1 MKPGPTCFLFIFMS
15 RWPTY
20 STYYTV
26 SRAKTIYH
34 AIAGSGA
41 KISVNFMDAGLF
53 FHVVFPILYMGIF
66 HLLCC
71 VHGNIPR
78 SFQWLHE
85 QFPWKYFYG
94 YGYKYCNLGVT
105 GSNPKQNKNNLQG
118 KKIQCTLQVS
128 PIQKVEAQTN
138 I

>member
-1 MKPGPTCFLFIFMS
+1 
-15 RWPTY
+15 
-20 STYYTV
+20 
-26 SRAKTIYH
+26 
-34 AIAGSGA
+34 
-41 KISVNFMDAGLF
+41 
-53 FHVVFPILYMGIF
+53 MGIF

-94 YGYKYCNLGVT
+94 YEYKYGNLGVT

-128 PIQKVEAQTN
+128 PIQKVEAQTSIQKKRKN
-138 I
+138 LKQVKGGSVFSTV

>member
-1 MKPGPTCFLFIFMS
+1 
-15 RWPTY
+15 
-20 STYYTV
+20 
-26 SRAKTIYH
+26 
-34 AIAGSGA
+34 
-41 KISVNFMDAGLF
+41 MDAGLF
-53 FHVVFPILYMGIF
+53 FHIVFPILYMGIF

-78 SFQWLHE
+78 RFQWLHE

-105 GSNPKQNKNNLQG
+105 GSNPKQNKNSLQG

-138 I
+138 IQISKKKKKSPTGYRRLSFFAQINLILWLSVNKHSHNS